1 MKSLRFRI
9 LVIFTIVFLGASFA
23 TWRIWDYIAH
33 QMSGDVFEGQLRLEL
48 DQARTAFE
56 TGGIPALRQC
66 LSEMDSALPG
76 TYYLLDAHGRDLVS
90 GADHARALPAESVPS
105 GRPYFINGQALIV
118 RASPDHKYY
127 LLIIAPPP
135 PPPPGAPWRFM
146 PFFALLTLAIAL
158 LGWFLSVGIVV
169 PLHRVAAIV
178 DRFGKGDLQA
188 RVKSKRKDELGDLAR
203 SFDGMADRIE
213 TLLTAER
220 RLLQDVS
227 HELRSPLARL
237 SFAAELMRNAANPD
251 EAHDRVRRE
260 IVRLSQL
267 IDSLIEV
274 TRVEGDPSSRETQ
287 RFSLTSLMWE
297 VVRDCVIEAEAR
309 KVAIA
314 GQINDALEID
324 GNPELVRRAVENVLR
339 NAIRFSPEESSIS
352 AEVARDS
359 TGITIIIRDSGPG
372 VPEELLTQI
381 FDPFVRVDQSRNCA
395 SGGLGLGLSIAR
407 RAVLLHHGTISAKNL
422 NLGLQVTIT
431 LPTGIGNIAE
441 RDHS

>member
-9 LVIFTIVFLGASFA
+9 LVIFTIVFVGASFA
-23 TWRIWDYIAH
+23 TWTISDYIAH

-48 DQARTAFE
+48 DQARIAFE

-76 TYYLLDAHGRDLVS
+76 THYLLDARGRDLVS
-90 GADHARALPAESVPS
+90 GVDHSRALSAESAPT
-105 GRPYFINGQALIV
+105 GRPYFVDGQALIV
-118 RASPDHKYY
+118 KASLDHKYH

-135 PPPPGAPWRFM
+135 PPPVAPWRFM

-158 LGWFLSVGIVV
+158 LGWFLSIGIVV

-178 DRFGKGDLQA
+178 ERFGKGDLRA
-188 RVKSKRKDELGDLAR
+188 RVRAQRKDEIGDLGR
-203 SFDGMADRIE
+203 SFDSMADHIE

-237 SFAAELMRNAANPD
+237 SFAAELMKGAANPA
-251 EAHDRVRRE
+251 EALDRMRRE

-267 IDSLIEV
+267 IDNLIEV
-274 TRVEGDPSSRETQ
+274 TRVEGDPSSRETR
-287 RFSLTSLMWE
+287 RFSLTALMRE
-297 VVRDCVIEAEAR
+297 VMRDCVFEAEAR

-314 GQINDALEID
+314 GQIDDALEID

-352 AEVARDS
+352 VEVARDP
-359 TGITIIIRDSGPG
+359 TGITVTISDSGPG

-381 FDPFVRVDQSRNCA
+381 FDPFVRVDQSRNSE
-395 SGGLGLGLSIAR
+395 SGGVGLGLSIAR
-407 RAVLLHHGTISAKNL
+407 RAVLLHHGAISAKNL
-422 NLGLQVTIT
+422 CPGLQLTIT
-431 LPTGIGNIAE
+431 LPTGTK
-441 RDHS
+441 DVK